1 VSPARPAPTSAGRI
15 PRLAWVVWG
24 VGVLAYL
31 VAVLQRTSLG
41 VAGID
46 AAERFGASASMLA
59 IFAVL
64 QLLVYAGLQVPVG
77 VLLDR
82 VGAKRLIVVGALVM
96 AAGQALLAVAT
107 ALPLAVLARL
117 LVGAGDAM
125 TFVCVLRLVVSW
137 FPPRRIPMLTQLTG
151 ITGQLGQILSAIPL
165 VRLLHGPG
173 WTPTYLSAAGLG
185 VLVAALSL
193 AVLRNAPPGSASTDR
208 SPSMYAVR
216 RQLAAAFRHPGTRLG
231 LVTHFV
237 TQFSGTVFAL
247 LWGYPFLVSGEGLS
261 PGQAG
266 ALLTLF
272 VLVAMA
278 TGPVFGRLV
287 ARHPLRRSWLVLGIV
302 AVTAAAWTAVLA
314 WPGRAPLW
322 LLVLLVLA
330 LALGGPGS
338 MIGFDFAR
346 TFNPAGRLGS
356 ATGIV
361 NVGGFL
367 ASLLTI
373 LAIGVVLD
381 ALGGSGSG
389 SAVGSGVSRGAS
401 YDLESFKLAWSVQ
414 YVVWVLGVIGV
425 VRTRRQV
432 RARWARQGVV
442 VPPIREALARGRR
455 ARRVD

>member
-1 VSPARPAPTSAGRI
+1 VSPARPAPSSAARV
-15 PRLAWVVWG
+15 PRLGWLVWG
-24 VGVLAYL
+24 VALLTYL

-59 IFAVL
+59 AFAVL
-64 QLLVYAGLQVPVG
+64 QLLVYAGLQVPIG
-77 VLLDR
+77 ILLDR
-82 VGAKRLIVVGALVM
+82 IGSKRLIVAGAFVM
-96 AAGQALLAVAT
+96 AAGQVLLALT
-107 ALPLAVLARL
+107 TSLPLAVVARV

-137 FPPRRIPMLTQLTG
+137 FPAGRVPLFTQLTG
-151 ITGQLGQILSAIPL
+151 ITGQVGQILSAIPL

-173 WTPTYLSAAGLG
+173 WTPTYLSAAALG
-185 VLVAALSL
+185 VFVGVLSL
-193 AVLRNAPPGSASTDR
+193 ALLRDAPPGAIGTDR
-208 SPSMYAVR
+208 SPSLHAVR

-231 LVTHFV
+231 LWTHFV

-247 LWGYPFLVSGEGLS
+247 MWGFPFLVAGEGLT

-266 ALLTLF
+266 GLLTLF

-278 TGPVFGRLV
+278 TGPLFGRLV

-302 AVTAAAWTAVLA
+302 GVTATAWTAVLA
-314 WPGRAPLW
+314 WPGRAPLA

-330 LALGGPGS
+330 LSLGGPGS

-361 NVGGFL
+361 NVGGFV

-381 ALGGSGSG
+381 AVGGSGAG
-389 SAVGSGVSRGAS
+389 GTAS
-401 YDLESFKLAWSVQ
+401 YSLDSFKLAWGVQ
-414 YVVWVLGVIGV
+414 YVVWVVGVLGV
-425 VRTRRQV
+425 VRARRQV
-432 RARWARQGVV
+432 RRRLALKGVV
-442 VPPIREALARGRR
+442 VPPIREAIARDRR
-455 ARRVD
+455 AGRAI